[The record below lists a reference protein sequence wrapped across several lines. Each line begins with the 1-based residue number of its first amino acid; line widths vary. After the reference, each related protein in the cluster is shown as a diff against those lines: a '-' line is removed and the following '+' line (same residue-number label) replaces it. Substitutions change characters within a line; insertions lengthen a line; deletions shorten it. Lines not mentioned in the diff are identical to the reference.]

1 MSAQTVKCN
10 AINGV
15 YYLHN
20 TATLIASR
28 DLPFNKGEQGKVI
41 GFRDKGYSFHDE
53 MVLVLTDGGAT
64 GWIPREYV
72 EVVYKSDVSAE
83 SDYYYF

>member
-1 MSAQTVKCN
+1 MIRSSTINKRLNLSTQTVKCI
-10 AINGV
+10 ASKGV
-15 YYLHN
+15 YYLHD
-20 TATLIASR
+20 TATLIACR
-28 DLPFNKGEQGKVI
+28 DLPFNKCELGKVI

-72 EVVYKSDVSAE
+72 EVV
-83 SDYYYF
+83 